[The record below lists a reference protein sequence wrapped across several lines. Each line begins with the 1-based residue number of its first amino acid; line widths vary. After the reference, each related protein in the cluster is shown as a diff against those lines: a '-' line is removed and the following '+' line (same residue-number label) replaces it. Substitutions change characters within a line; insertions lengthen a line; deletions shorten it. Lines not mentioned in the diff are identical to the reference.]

1 MKKLLLALLSVS
13 FLARAEEEMESV
25 GEQMAD
31 AMEGMQSMADEVI
44 SHLSW
49 KVKLMLYWN
58 SMSLVHKMIIVGLV
72 VVFVL
77 WILCKIMHRR
87 KDSCCK

>member
-1 MKKLLLALLSVS
+1 MKKLLLALSSVS

-25 GEQMAD
+25 GEHMSD
-31 AMEGMQSMADEVI
+31 VMEGMQSMADEVI
-44 SHLSW
+44 SHMSW
-49 KVKLMLYWN
+49 KMKLMLYWN
-58 SMSLVHKMIIVGLV
+58 SMSSVHKMIVIGLAV
-72 VVFVL
+72 VLVL